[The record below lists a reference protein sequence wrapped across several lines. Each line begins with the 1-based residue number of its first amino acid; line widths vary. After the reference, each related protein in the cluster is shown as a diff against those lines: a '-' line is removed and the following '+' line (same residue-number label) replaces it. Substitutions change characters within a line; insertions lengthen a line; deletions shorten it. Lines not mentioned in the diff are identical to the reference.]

1 MDKFKRTIKTRIILF
16 SILSIACA
24 AIIVLDV
31 FGALQNIKA
40 LALNQN
46 ILSFQLGV
54 VTALGLISALY
65 SIKYRRT
72 MKDEKKLELLYNSMH
87 DERMKLIRQ
96 KAGMPLIAVTSI
108 LIMFAG
114 VIIGYFNE
122 TIFIT
127 LVAAGFAQMM
137 ISNFVKL
144 YYMNKM

>member
-1 MDKFKRTIKTRIILF
+1 MDKFKRTLKIRIILF
-16 SILSIACA
+16 SLFSIACA
-24 AIIVLDV
+24 VIIVLDV
-31 FGALQNIKA
+31 FGALENIKA
-40 LALNQN
+40 LALNPN

-65 SIKYRRT
+65 SAKYRRAL
-72 MKDEKKLELLYNSMH
+72 KDEKKLQLLYNSMN

-122 TIFIT
+122 TIFIA
-127 LVAAGFAQMM
+127 LVAAGFVQMM

-144 YYMNKM
+144 YYMKNM